1 MLKPICV
8 VAVATERSLPS
19 VVTCPTP
26 PACCASASVHFT
38 PNSRKLFSL
47 MVTICAESST
57 CPTGRSICDT
67 HCSSVL
73 NAVLLSRSK
82 GDWCVYRRSY
92 SLWHSVASPRFRQL
106 SGVGVLQ
113 SNIAI
118 FQRQI
123 CLRPRLL
130 RLRRA
135 ILSFCRATECT
146 ERMLPSGALSI
157 RRFSLQFVVP
167 ASGTSV
173 KCNDTVPLTS
183 GETTVQ
189 LLLFSQRLQ
198 HLSYRN
204 VIHHQRHFCGFA
216 ACTPGISINSSAAIH
231 CFICIS
237 LPLPQPVWRFAVCPG
252 SQR

>member
-38 PNSRKLFSL
+38 PNSRKLFINGDN
-47 MVTICAESST
+47 MRRGST

-123 CLRPRLL
+123 CLRPRLSASAGDIVIL
-130 RLRRA
+130 PGNGMHRENVALRRV
-135 ILSFCRATECT
+135 IN
-146 ERMLPSGALSI
+146 PAL
-157 RRFSLQFVVP
+157 SLQFVVP
-167 ASGTSV
+167 ASEERQLNV
-173 KCNDTVPLTS
+173 
-183 GETTVQ
+183 TTP
-189 LLLFSQRLQ
+189 
-198 HLSYRN
+198 YR
-204 VIHHQRHFCGFA
+204 
-216 ACTPGISINSSAAIH
+216 
-231 CFICIS
+231 
-237 LPLPQPVWRFAVCPG
+237 
-252 SQR
+252 

>member
-130 RLRRA
+130 RLGGRYCHSAGQRNAPRECCPRRV
-135 ILSFCRATECT
+135 IN
-146 ERMLPSGALSI
+146 PAL
-157 RRFSLQFVVP
+157 F
-167 ASGTSV
+167 
-173 KCNDTVPLTS
+173 
-183 GETTVQ
+183 TTVCSACFRERQ
-189 LLLFSQRLQ
+189 LNVTTP
-198 HLSYRN
+198 YR
-204 VIHHQRHFCGFA
+204 
-216 ACTPGISINSSAAIH
+216 
-231 CFICIS
+231 
-237 LPLPQPVWRFAVCPG
+237 
-252 SQR
+252 

>member
-57 CPTGRSICDT
+57 CRPADPFAIPTVQACLT
-67 HCSSVL
+67 PFCYL
-73 NAVLLSRSK
+73 AAK

-123 CLRPRLL
+123 CLRLRLL
-130 RLRRA
+130 RLGGRYCHSAGQRNA
-135 ILSFCRATECT
+135 PRECCPPA
-146 ERMLPSGALSI
+146 RYQSGA
-157 RRFSLQFVVP
+157 FHYSL
-167 ASGTSV
+167 
-173 KCNDTVPLTS
+173 
-183 GETTVQ
+183 
-189 LLLFSQRLQ
+189 
-198 HLSYRN
+198 
-204 VIHHQRHFCGFA
+204 
-216 ACTPGISINSSAAIH
+216 
-231 CFICIS
+231 
-237 LPLPQPVWRFAVCPG
+237 
-252 SQR
+252 